1 MRGDTEATDDVFLR
15 VDLRDLIRL
24 DVEAVEALAA
34 AVVSED
40 VEGLALSVVLDVVYT
55 GIEVTRQ
62 GRDTARRDIDA
73 EELVLIAVAHAS
85 VGERIAHAT
94 EAIGRAHSQHVLRAG
109 DEAYATDLKLLREDR
124 IDTTRGRRVAQYRR
138 LVEGAVLPVLRVEA

>member
-40 VEGLALSVVLDVVYT
+40 VEGLALGVVLDVVYA
-55 GIEVTRQ
+55 GVEVARQ
-62 GRDTARRDIDA
+62 GCDTTRGDIDA
-73 EELVLIAVAHAS
+73 EELVLIAVARAS
-85 VGERIAHAT
+85 VGERIAHTA
-94 EAIGRAHSQHVLRAG
+94 EAIGRAHSQHVLCAG

-124 IDTTRGRRVAQYRR
+124 IDTARGRRVAQYRR
-138 LVEGAVLPVLRVEA
+138 LVEGAVLPVLRIEA

>member
-40 VEGLALSVVLDVVYT
+40 VEGLALSVVLDVVYA
-55 GIEVTRQ
+55 GIEV
-62 GRDTARRDIDA
+62 AR
-73 EELVLIAVAHAS
+73 
-85 VGERIAHAT
+85 
-94 EAIGRAHSQHVLRAG
+94 
-109 DEAYATDLKLLREDR
+109 
-124 IDTTRGRRVAQYRR
+124 
-138 LVEGAVLPVLRVEA
+138 

>member
-24 DVEAVEALAA
+24 DIEAVEALAA
-34 AVVSED
+34 AVVCED
-40 VEGLALSVVLDVVYT
+40 VEGLALSVVLDVVYA
-55 GIEVTRQ
+55 GIEVARQ

-94 EAIGRAHSQHVLRAG
+94 EAIGRAHSQHVLSAG

-124 IDTTRGRRVAQYRR
+124 IDTARSRCVAQYRR
-138 LVEGAVLPVLRVEA
+138 LVEGAVLPVLRIEA

>member
-40 VEGLALSVVLDVVYT
+40 VEGLALSVVLDVVYA
-55 GIEVTRQ
+55 GIEVARQ
-62 GRDTARRDIDA
+62 GRDTARGDIDA

-94 EAIGRAHSQHVLRAG
+94 EAIG
-109 DEAYATDLKLLREDR
+109 
-124 IDTTRGRRVAQYRR
+124 
-138 LVEGAVLPVLRVEA
+138 

>member
-24 DVEAVEALAA
+24 DVEAVEALVA

-40 VEGLALSVVLDVVYT
+40 VEGLALGVVLDVVYT
-55 GIEVTRQ
+55 GIEVARQ
-62 GRDTARRDIDA
+62 GCDTARGDIDA
-73 EELVLIAVAHAS
+73 EELVLIAIAHAS
-85 VGERIAHAT
+85 VGECIAHAT
-94 EAIGRAHSQHVLRAG
+94 EAIGRAHSQHVLRAR

-124 IDTTRGRRVAQYRR
+124 IDTARGRCVAQYCR
-138 LVEGAVLPVLRVEA
+138 LVEGAVLPVLRIEA